1 MDNELLVKSIKELC
15 VKNDISVSELESRLG
30 FSPSLISRWI
40 KTSPSLDKIVDI
52 ANYFN
57 VSLDEVVGY
66 HNIINDKFLEKL
78 IKQTSD
84 KTVKW
89 NKYSDTDEIQPK
101 RFSYPYDFD
110 DFSDQY
116 DYIKYCETHKEI
128 SYYVNINN
136 VFVSIFGCYE
146 YQNIL
151 HPSEIKLFIQPG
163 DDADL
168 VEQVYNMDQLKVL
181 WFKVLYSLDEKA
193 PDEIK
198 AEEFKNSFINDFKK
212 PESPKKKRGIIVL
225 ADPQNSQI

>member
-1 MDNELLVKSIKELC
+1 MYN
-15 VKNDISVSELESRLG
+15 
-30 FSPSLISRWI
+30 
-40 KTSPSLDKIVDI
+40 
-52 ANYFN
+52 
-57 VSLDEVVGY
+57 
-66 HNIINDKFLEKL
+66 NIINDKFLEKL
-78 IKQTSD
+78 IKRTSD

-128 SYYVNINN
+128 SYYVIINN

-146 YQNIL
+146 YHNIL

-163 DDADL
+163 NDADL
-168 VEQVYNMDQLKVL
+168 VEQFYNLDQLKVL
-181 WFKVLYSLDEKA
+181 WLKVLYSLDEKA

-212 PESPKKKRGIIVL
+212 PESPKKKRRIIVI
-225 ADPQNSQI
+225 ADPQNSQIQSQRKNVAHPIANTKPLDQKIENSFENSKLIGKDLTNDNTSQIEE